1 MEIVNKLNA
10 LMHAAV
16 NADRASQEASGGQV
30 LLQSSEEFAKLQ
42 ASDAA
47 MWSRVTKAAGME
59 ME

>member
-1 MEIVNKLNA
+1 MMVSKLNA

-16 NADRASQEASGGQV
+16 NADRAALDANGGYV
-30 LLQSSEEFAKLQ
+30 ILQSPEEFAKLQ
-42 ASDAA
+42 ANDAA